1 MAASETLR
9 RKPPV
14 GSLYHKQVFRDSPA
28 ETPRLKTESILAA
41 EGSPLR
47 AFAYLTKKYPF
58 QVGSVALLLLLAG
71 LSEALGVASL
81 LPLLGLLTEGS
92 SEAGSGTVGRLIDS
106 LLEFVGLRPTIGTV
120 LAFVVAGTVLKA
132 LLSAMAMREAGHA
145 TAKMAADLRLSLIRG
160 LMAARWSHFT
170 EQSLGALAN
179 SMSTEAMRGSFVFFV
194 SAVILSS
201 AMQALF
207 YAALALAVSPYATA
221 AAAVFGLSMFLL
233 FNSLIKMSRQAG
245 EQQTAVLGSLIAR
258 LTDGINAIKP
268 LKAMAREEA
277 LQPLLEAET
286 RDLLKAQERQT
297 SSAAVLTSAQ
307 EIFTVLVIGIGIY
320 FAITRLDME
329 LQRLLFMAFLFQRM
343 AARAGEIQSRYQQIA
358 EYESSLWSI
367 EEATKRAF
375 EAREVDSGT
384 DIPSLERSVR
394 FEAVTFSYGSSPVFE
409 NLDVEIPAKR
419 LVTIVGP
426 SGVGKTTFIDLITGL
441 VRPEA
446 GTIWIDDTALSQA
459 DIRGWRKKI
468 GYVPQEVILV
478 HDSVL
483 TNVTLGDER
492 LSIGDVERALR
503 AADAWNFVDALP
515 EGMMTTVGE
524 HGMKLSGGQRQRLAI
539 ARALIRNPELLIL
552 DEATTALDPRTEEE
566 IAQTLLRLRQSLTIL
581 AVSHQTRL
589 VELAD
594 TVIDLKQLGISSV
607 IKEGPPRDVSGAKDP
622 I

>member
-1 MAASETLR
+1 MNNEPT
-9 RKPPV
+9 
-14 GSLYHKQVFRDSPA
+14 H
-28 ETPRLKTESILAA
+28 AA
-41 EGSPLR
+41 EGSPVR
-47 AFAYLTKKYPF
+47 AFAYLIKKYPF
-58 QVGSVALLLLLAG
+58 QVGLVTILLLLAG

-92 SEAGSGTVGRLIDS
+92 SEAGSGTVGRLVDS
-106 LLEFVGLRPTIGTV
+106 LLRSVGLHPTIGTV

-132 LLSAMAMREAGHA
+132 LLNAMAMREAGHA
-145 TAKMAADLRLSLIRG
+145 TAKMAADLRLGLIRG

-221 AAAVFGLSMFLL
+221 ASALFGLSMFLL

-245 EQQTAVLGSLIAR
+245 EQQTAVLSSLIAR

-277 LQPLLEAET
+277 LQPLLETET

-297 SSAAVLTSAQ
+297 SSAAILTSAQ

-367 EEATKRAF
+367 EEATKQAF
-375 EAREVDSGT
+375 EARERDTGT
-384 DIPSLERSVR
+384 DIPSLERSIR
-394 FEAVTFSYGSSPVFE
+394 FESVVFRYGSSPVFE

-419 LVTIVGP
+419 LVAIVGP
-426 SGVGKTTFIDLITGL
+426 SGVGKTTLVDLITGL

-446 GTIWIDDTALSQA
+446 GTIWIDGTALSQA
-459 DIRGWRKKI
+459 DIREWRKKI

-483 TNVTLGDER
+483 MNVTLGDER

-515 EGMMTTVGE
+515 EGILTTVGE

-607 IKEGPPRDVSGAKDP
+607 MKEGAPREVSGTKDP